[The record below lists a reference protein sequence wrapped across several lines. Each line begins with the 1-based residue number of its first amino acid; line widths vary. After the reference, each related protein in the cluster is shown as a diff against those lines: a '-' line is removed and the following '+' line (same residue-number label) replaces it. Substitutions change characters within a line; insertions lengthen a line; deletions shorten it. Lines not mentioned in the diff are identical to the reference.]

1 MLKKAAQPTC
11 WQAFKNLFSKN
22 KKKLNKMG
30 PKKNKIVTSID
41 MLENLFV
48 KYDQSLIELLWQKK
62 VFTPIESK
70 KLRDDLTYLIPQ
82 IVNYWVCYAPDA
94 KVHLLSDPAA
104 EDLTGFT
111 ELILSTC
118 ATDLFF
124 SNSLIFTLLSN
135 FFPNEPQYVSV
146 NLKIQTLV
154 QAILLVGRQKFEAQN
169 FIKYIKILHLKNTDD
184 LVK

>member
-1 MLKKAAQPTC
+1 
-11 WQAFKNLFSKN
+11 
-22 KKKLNKMG
+22 MG

-48 KYDQSLIELLWQKK
+48 KYDQNLIELLWQKK

-82 IVNYWVCYAPDA
+82 IVNYWVCYAPDSKTQA
-94 KVHLLSDPAA
+94 QGEGNTTS
-104 EDLTGFT
+104 EDITGFS

-154 QAILLVGRQKFEAQN
+154 
-169 FIKYIKILHLKNTDD
+169 
-184 LVK
+184 